1 MAGEF
6 DNAGRRKPSILR
18 MTNTAALHQP
28 LHGGDLFAAS
38 QRYPVALDEWIDL
51 STGINP
57 EAYPHDD
64 IQSSAFCQLPYL
76 RAEFYAAAKTYYA
89 AANILA
95 VSGSQAV
102 IQALPHILQ
111 RKTLLIPQVGYQE
124 YAKHWRKAGALTQP
138 YPSFEIAASR
148 HAIEQSLAAQPD
160 QHVLIINPN
169 NPTGQIFRR
178 DDLLHFANML
188 ADNAYLIVDEAFA
201 DLQPSGS
208 LLGKPLPDNIIV
220 LRSFGKFFGLAGIR
234 LGFVVANDAIL
245 AALNARLGLWQVN
258 GPAQDLAI
266 KALNDTVWQQKARQ
280 NIQQNA
286 AYCQQLFQ
294 PLVQYSGALK
304 AIHQGLFSSYV
315 LKRQT
320 AYDIF
325 EYFAHAGVLFRVVEV
340 DPQHA
345 ILRMGILLTSAEEAI
360 QTIQRTIDAYCDDN
374 RLNTLAQL

>member
-1 MAGEF
+1 M
-6 DNAGRRKPSILR
+6 K
-18 MTNTAALHQP
+18 NTPALHQP
-28 LHGGDLFAAS
+28 LHGGDLLAAS
-38 QRYPVALDEWIDL
+38 QRYPVELDEWIDL

-76 RAEFYAAAKTYYA
+76 RPEFYAAAKTYYA
-89 AANILA
+89 ADNILA

-102 IQALPHILQ
+102 IQALPHILP

-138 YPSFEIAASR
+138 YPSFELAASR
-148 HAIEQSLAAQPD
+148 RVIEQSLTAQPD
-160 QHVLIINPN
+160 QHLLIINPN
-169 NPTGQIFRR
+169 NPTGQIFSR
-178 DDLLHFANML
+178 DDLVGFADLL

-201 DLQPSGS
+201 DLQAGGS

-234 LGFVVANDAIL
+234 LGFVVANDTIL

-266 KALNDTVWQQKARQ
+266 NALSDTAWQQQARQ
-280 NIQQNA
+280 NIQLNA

-294 PLVQYSGALK
+294 PLMQYSGQLK

-325 EYFAHAGVLFRVVEV
+325 EYFAHAGILFRVVEI
-340 DPQHA
+340 DQQHA

-360 QTIQRTIDAYCDDN
+360 QKIRQTISAYCDDAS
-374 RLNTLAQL
+374 LTALAQR